1 MTAIT
6 RFLPWLVVWIVLCGG
21 VMIISTS
28 LALWA
33 VKWHDTRLQNWTSR
47 VYLGALIGMVLGLL
61 VLLVAR

>member
-1 MTAIT
+1 MRVLI
-6 RFLPWLVVWIVLCGG
+6 RFLPWLVVWIILCGG
-21 VMIISTS
+21 LMIISTS

-33 VKWHDTRLQNWTSR
+33 VKWHDTRMENWTSG

>member
-1 MTAIT
+1 MRVLI
-6 RFLPWLVVWIVLCGG
+6 RFLPWLVVWIVLCGSLM
-21 VMIISTS
+21 VISTS
-28 LALWA
+28 LTLWA

>member
-1 MTAIT
+1 MRVLI
-6 RFLPWLVVWIVLCGG
+6 RFLPWLVVWIILCGG
-21 VMIISTS
+21 LMIISTS

-33 VKWHDTRLQNWTSR
+33 VKWRDGRLQNWTST